1 MSFVIIATMLP
12 LCKIIL
18 NFIRMSFVH
27 TRLCYYLHFFL
38 TSSEGALTASLSLS
52 LFCRTLSSMNFSGTL
67 SPRIG
72 VLRALSTLYVWII
85 LEQSVYNLSYSI

>member
-12 LCKIIL
+12 PCKIIL

-27 TRLCYYLHFFL
+27 TTLCYYLHFFL

-52 LFCRTLSSMNFSGTL
+52 LLQNIVFHELFWNLVPKNRSSEDSFDTVRMDY
-67 SPRIG
+67 IG
-72 VLRALSTLYVWII
+72 AI
-85 LEQSVYNLSYSI
+85 SISFEL